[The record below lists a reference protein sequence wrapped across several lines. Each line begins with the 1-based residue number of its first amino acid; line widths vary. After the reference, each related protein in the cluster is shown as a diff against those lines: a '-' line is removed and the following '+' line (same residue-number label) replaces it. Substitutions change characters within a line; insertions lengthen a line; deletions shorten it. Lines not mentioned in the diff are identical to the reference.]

1 MNYFEVLVTSNKY
14 HGSEALTYSHPEQII
29 PGTIVNVPLRNQQT
43 TAIVIKNTAK
53 PDYKLKPITEVFDDL
68 VLPQQKIK
76 LISWIASYYPS
87 NISSV
92 ASLFTPK
99 QLSARTTKLA
109 KETTD
114 KQPEA
119 KKQPANNVNLT
130 KEQSEV
136 ISSIVSDT
144 KHSSFLIHGETGTGK
159 TRVYIELAIKQLR
172 EGQDCLILTPEISL
186 TPQLLSDFKHTNDAP
201 IFVIH
206 SNLTEAQKRTIWLK
220 IIRSK
225 QPVVVIG
232 ARSALFSPIKNLGL
246 IVIDECHDSSYKQD
260 QFPKYNALFV
270 AGHLAKLHNA
280 KLVLGSAT
288 PNITDYYLF
297 KSKQLP
303 ILKMQTK
310 ATGVQHKP
318 DIKIIDI
325 KNKDQ
330 FPSHRQLSSTLI
342 TEIKKALRN
351 NQQSLIFL
359 NKRGSA
365 RLVNCDSCGWIE
377 LCPSCQIPLTF
388 HHDKHQLRCHT
399 CGYTKQAVI
408 NCSNCGSSQISYRVL
423 GTKSLFDQLQAS
435 FPGVNIK
442 RFDTDSSKSEKLENN
457 FAEVKAGKVQ
467 IIVGTQILAKGL
479 DLPKLGLVGIIS
491 ADSNL
496 SFPDY
501 RSEEN
506 NYQLLK
512 QIIGRVSRGHSKG
525 TVVIQTLNP
534 TSASLLAA
542 TSDSWHEFYNSQLQ
556 QRSDFHLPP
565 YCYILKIIIQR
576 KTEKSILQTSKQII
590 TAIDNLNLNVEIN
603 GPAPRFNEHAMGS
616 LNWQIIVKSSSRSYL
631 LTIISKLPKNINYD
645 LDPINLL

>member
-1 MNYFEVLVTSNKY
+1 VHYFEVLVTSNKY
-14 HGSEALTYSHPEQII
+14 HGSEALTYSHPEEIQ
-29 PGTIVNVPLRNQQT
+29 PGTIVNVPLRNQKT
-43 TAIVIKNTAK
+43 TAIVLKNTTK
-53 PDYKLKPITEVFDDL
+53 PSYKLKPVTEIFEDL
-68 VLPQQKIK
+68 VLPRQKLK

-92 ASLFTPK
+92 ASLFLPK
-99 QLSARTTKLA
+99 QLSARTA
-109 KETTD
+109 KPATTSPD
-114 KQPEA
+114 EQP
-119 KKQPANNVNLT
+119 KTQQQPANNVGLT
-130 KEQSEV
+130 KEQSSV
-136 ISSIVSDT
+136 INSIVSDAE
-144 KHSSFLIHGETGTGK
+144 HSSFLIHGETGTGK
-159 TRVYIELAIKQLR
+159 TRVYIELAIKQLD
-172 EGQDCLILTPEISL
+172 EGRDCLILTPEISL
-186 TPQLLSDFKHTNDAP
+186 TPQLLAEFKSNISSP

-225 QPVVVIG
+225 QPLVVIG

-270 AGHLAKLHNA
+270 AGQLAKLHNA

-288 PNITDYYLF
+288 PNIADYYLF
-297 KSKQLP
+297 QSKQLP
-303 ILKMQTK
+303 ILRMQAK
-310 ATGVQHKP
+310 ATGIQHKP
-318 DIKIIDI
+318 EIKIIDI
-325 KNKDQ
+325 RDKDQ

-342 TEIKKALRN
+342 SDIKKALRS

-365 RLVNCDSCGWIE
+365 RLINCDSCGWIE
-377 LCPSCQIPLTF
+377 LCPNCQIPLTF

-408 NCSNCGSSQISYRVL
+408 SCSNCGSSQISYRVL

-442 RFDTDSSKSEKLENN
+442 RFDTDSSKTEKLENN
-457 FAEVKAGKVQ
+457 FPEVKAGKVQ

-506 NYQLLK
+506 NYQLIK

-565 YCYILKIIIQR
+565 FCYVLKIIIQR
-576 KTEKSILQTSKQII
+576 KTEKTIQQTSKQII
-590 TAIDNLNLNVEIN
+590 TAINNLNLGVEIN

-616 LNWQIIVKSSSRSYL
+616 LNWQIIVKSTNRSNL
-631 LTIISKLPKNINYD
+631 LTIISGLPKNVNYD